1 MISDDDAE
9 RALDFL
15 KVSAKAYAK
24 AKAER
29 IWIEEFRKSKKA
41 ILMKASGDQSAA
53 AQERDAYA
61 HPEYVAFLDGLKAAV
76 EEEEVLRWQIASAEL
91 QISIWQTQSANSRK
105 GI

>member
-1 MISDDDAE
+1 MISDEQAE
-9 RALDFL
+9 LALDFL

-29 IWIEEFRKSKKA
+29 IYIEEFRKSKKA
-41 ILMKASGDQSAA
+41 ILMKASEETSAV

-61 HPEYVAFLDGLKAAV
+61 NPEYQELLQGLKVAV
-76 EEEEVLRWQIASAEL
+76 ENEENLRWKIASAEL
-91 QISIWQTQSANSRK
+91 QIELWRTQSANNRK

>member
-1 MISDDDAE
+1 MITDEAAE
-9 RALDFL
+9 LALDFL

-29 IWIEEFRKSKKA
+29 IYLDEFRKSKKA
-41 ILMKASGDQSAA
+41 ILMRASGDQSAA

-61 HPEYVAFLDGLKAAV
+61 HPEYQGLLLGLKAAV
-76 EEEEVLRWQIASAEL
+76 EEEENLRWKIASAEL

>member
-76 EEEEVLRWQIASAEL
+76 EEEEALRWKIASAEL
-91 QISIWQTQSANSRK
+91 QISMWQTLSANSRR

>member
-9 RALDFL
+9 LALKFL
-15 KVSAKAYAK
+15 KESAKAYAK

-29 IWIEEFRKSKKA
+29 IYLDEFRKSKKA
-41 ILMKASGDQSAA
+41 ILMKQSGDQSAA

-61 HPEYVAFLDGLKAAV
+61 HPEYQELLLGLKAAV
-76 EEEEVLRWQIASAEL
+76 EEEENLRWKIASAEL

>member
-1 MISDDDAE
+1 MISDEQAE
-9 RALDFL
+9 LALDFL

-29 IWIEEFRKSKKA
+29 IYLEEFRKSKKA
-41 ILMKASGDQSAA
+41 ILMKASEETSAV

-61 HPEYVAFLDGLKAAV
+61 HPEYQELLQGLKVAV
-76 EEEEVLRWQIASAEL
+76 ENEENLRWKIASAEL
-91 QISIWQTQSANSRK
+91 QIELWRTQSANNRK

>member
-1 MISDDDAE
+1 MISDDEAE
-9 RALDFL
+9 LALKFL
-15 KVSAKAYAK
+15 KESAKAYAK

-29 IWIEEFRKSKKA
+29 IYLDEFRKSKKA
-41 ILMKASGDQSAA
+41 ILMRASGDQSAA

-76 EEEEVLRWQIASAEL
+76 EEEEVLRWKIASAEL
-91 QISIWQTQSANSRK
+91 QIELWRTQSANNRK